1 MPVLTIV
8 VITWL
13 GVKAIVEI
21 YNFTRGFLSL
31 GLVALILGTIICY
44 KDWRQVCVL
53 LCIYGMILTIFLLG
67 LFIETGLEHIGD
79 IIMKIIIE

>member
-1 MPVLTIV
+1 MIGKVLLMPVLMIV

-21 YNFTRGFLSL
+21 YNFTRGLLSL
-31 GLVALILGTIICY
+31 GLDALILGTLICY

-53 LCIYGMILTIFLLG
+53 LFVYM
-67 LFIETGLEHIGD
+67 E
-79 IIMKIIIE
+79 

>member
-1 MPVLTIV
+1 MIV

-21 YNFTRGFLSL
+21 YNFTRGLLSL
-31 GLVALILGTIICY
+31 GLDALILGTLICY

-53 LCIYGMILTIFLLG
+53 LFVYM
-67 LFIETGLEHIGD
+67 E
-79 IIMKIIIE
+79 